1 MLSVTIWRSAG
12 SHKYDK
18 GKESMARSPLQSR
31 QVQRQLFGMVRLLI
45 GRHTGIALLIIAA
58 LCGVWYWSQQSVR
71 ERMSWEGVP
80 EAQHLQDW
88 HTWYRVLRNDAYL
101 VGWSDARLA
110 PLWVIYRLDAK
121 KDQYHLKRPEGF
133 EQDWRSVVPL
143 VPSTYTAT
151 GYDRG
156 HMAPNH
162 AIASLYGKE
171 AQQQTFLM
179 TNIAP
184 QRPNLNRKLWQRLEA
199 AEMDVL
205 LPQMGTMWVVDGP
218 IYSEQSQY
226 LSTCQGWLASLVS
239 LKLPACVAVPR
250 AFYKMLV
257 VPGQQGQ
264 PTRVLAFIFP
274 QEVRGDE
281 PLDRY
286 LVSVSDIEQQ
296 TGINF
301 FPKLSE
307 VQRQQLEKNV
317 NTTGWPMAQ
326 FVRTPSR
333 Y

>member
-1 MLSVTIWRSAG
+1 
-12 SHKYDK
+12 
-18 GKESMARSPLQSR
+18 MARSPLQSR
-31 QVQRQLFGMVRLLI
+31 QLQRQIFDLVRVLF
-45 GRHTGIALLIIAA
+45 GRHTGVALLVI
-58 LCGVWYWSQQSVR
+58 LVLGGVWYWSQQAAR

-80 EAQHLQDW
+80 QVQSMSNW
-88 HTWYRVLRNDAYL
+88 HAWHRVLRSDAYMA
-101 VGWSDARLA
+101 GWSDVRVA

-121 KDQYHLKRPEGF
+121 KDQYHLKRPDGF
-133 EQDWRSVVPL
+133 EPDWRSMVPL
-143 VPSTYTAT
+143 TPATYTGT

-162 AIASLYGKE
+162 AIASLYGKN

-205 LPQMGTMWVVDGP
+205 LPQAGTMWVVDGP
-218 IYSEQSQY
+218 IYGAQSQY
-226 LSTCQGWLASLVS
+226 LSTCQGWVASLMSFKMPVCVS
-239 LKLPACVAVPR
+239 VPQS
-250 AFYKMLV
+250 FYKILV

-264 PTRVLAFIFP
+264 ATRMLAFIFP

-286 LVSVSDIEQQ
+286 ITTVDEVERQ
-296 TGINF
+296 TGLNF
-301 FPKLSE
+301 FPKLPA
-307 VQRQQLEKNV
+307 VQQQRLESV
-317 NTTGWPMAQ
+317 ANTSGWPLSQ
-326 FVRTPSR
+326 FARTPSR

>member
-1 MLSVTIWRSAG
+1 
-12 SHKYDK
+12 
-18 GKESMARSPLQSR
+18 MARSPLQSR
-31 QVQRQLFGMVRLLI
+31 QVQRQLFDMVRLLF
-45 GRHTGIALLIIAA
+45 GRHTGIALLLVAV
-58 LCGVWYWSQQSVR
+58 LGGVWYWSQQSAR

-80 EAQHLQDW
+80 QAQSMQDW
-88 HTWYRVLRNDAYL
+88 HAWHRVLRNDAYL
-101 VGWSDARLA
+101 VGWSDLRVS

-121 KDQYHLKRPEGF
+121 KDQYHLKRPDGF

-143 VPSTYTAT
+143 SPATYTGT

-156 HMAPNH
+156 HMAPNY

-205 LPQMGTMWVVDGP
+205 LPQMGTMWVIDGP
-218 IYSEQSQY
+218 IYSDAPQY
-226 LSTCQGWLASLVS
+226 LSTCRGWVASLMS
-239 LKLPACVAVPR
+239 LKVPACVAVPQS
-250 AFYKMLV
+250 FYKILV

-264 PTRVLAFIFP
+264 STRILAFIFP

-286 LVSVSDIEQQ
+286 LVSVDAIERQ
-296 TGINF
+296 TGLNF

-307 VQRQQLEKNV
+307 VQQRQLESSV
-317 NTTGWPMAQ
+317 NSAGWPLEQ
-326 FVRTPSR
+326 FVRTASR

>member
-1 MLSVTIWRSAG
+1 
-12 SHKYDK
+12 
-18 GKESMARSPLQSR
+18 MARSPLQSR
-31 QVQRQLFGMVRLLI
+31 QTQRQLLALVRRLF
-45 GRHTGIALLIIAA
+45 GRHTGIALLVV
-58 LCGVWYWSQQSVR
+58 LVLVGGWYWSQQAAR

-80 EAQHLQDW
+80 QVQRWQDW
-88 HTWYRVLRNDAYL
+88 HAWHRVLRNDAYL
-101 VGWSDARLA
+101 VGWSDVRVA

-121 KDQYHLKRPEGF
+121 KDQYRLKRPEGF
-133 EQDWRSVVPL
+133 EQDWRSVEPL
-143 VPSTYTAT
+143 TPATYTGT

-205 LPQMGTMWVVDGP
+205 LPQMGTMWVIDGP
-218 IYSEQSQY
+218 IYGDQVSY
-226 LSTCQGWLASLVS
+226 LSTCQGWLVSLASLKMPS
-239 LKLPACVAVPR
+239 CVAIPQS
-250 AFYKMLV
+250 FYKILV

-264 PTRVLAFIFP
+264 PTRMLAFIFP

-286 LVSVSDIEQQ
+286 ITTVEEIERQ
-296 TGINF
+296 TGLNF
-301 FPKLSE
+301 FPNLS
-307 VQRQQLEKNV
+307 VMQQQLEKRI
-317 NTTGWPMAQ
+317 NTEGWSLTR
-326 FVRTPSR
+326 FVRTPAS